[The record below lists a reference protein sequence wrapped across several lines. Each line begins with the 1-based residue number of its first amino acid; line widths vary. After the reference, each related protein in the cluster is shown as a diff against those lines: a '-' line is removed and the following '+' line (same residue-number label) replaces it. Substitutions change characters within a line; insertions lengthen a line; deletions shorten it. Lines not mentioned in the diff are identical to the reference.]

1 MRRKQLANRR
11 PHITQK
17 AQIASVRT
25 LYISVDSTS
34 PSELFLRVK
43 EKDISSEV
51 VALYDVVAKLA
62 SLALQYEVPLVKI
75 GQTLIGSR
83 FEPSGPVAGHE
94 HIKFC
99 GSPVDL
105 IGRHILIE
113 HCGHAELAHA
123 KKETV

>member
-1 MRRKQLANRR
+1 MKRKQLPNRR
-11 PHITQK
+11 SHITQK
-17 AQIASVRT
+17 AMIGGVRT
-25 LYISVDSTS
+25 LYISVDSTT

-43 EKDISSEV
+43 QRDVSPEV
-51 VALYDVVAKLA
+51 IGLYDIVAKLA

-75 GQTLIGSR
+75 GQTFIGTR
-83 FEPSGPVAGHE
+83 FEPSGPVVGHE

-113 HCGHAELAHA
+113 FCGHAELAHA